1 MKKEW
6 NTISESQYDFY
17 IDNIKKGELKIDYN
31 SLSSKASFNLE
42 NSIYEMKRVGF
53 WKSKIEIIDNNKNII
68 LEAKPKAWCANSSI
82 ITYNNQEYELIIR
95 NNPLAEY
102 AIINDGKEIIAYG
115 LDTNNGKATIRI
127 TSTSDNENYLFD
139 FLLWYLFNPIARENM
154 SDNLTF
160 LLLVNA
166 G

>member
-6 NTISESQYDFY
+6 KTISESQFDFY

-68 LEAKPKAWCANSSI
+68 LEAKPKAWYANSSI
-82 ITYNNQEYELIIR
+82 ITYNNQE
-95 NNPLAEY
+95 
-102 AIINDGKEIIAYG
+102 KSFS
-115 LDTNNGKATIRI
+115 K
-127 TSTSDNENYLFD
+127 
-139 FLLWYLFNPIARENM
+139 
-154 SDNLTF
+154 
-160 LLLVNA
+160 
-166 G
+166 